1 MVTGKLPRLI
11 GRRLWQLVPILVF
24 ATFVVFALLQ
34 LVPGDPAMALA
45 GDYATTE
52 RIAEIRQ
59 LYGFD
64 RPLIVQYGIWLLHAV
79 QGDLGLSLFSS
90 EPVLQLILH
99 RLPNTILIAVY
110 ALVIAAL
117 IGIPLGILAAARTGS
132 RLDAFVTGFASLG
145 VALPSFWLAMLLVL
159 SLSLK
164 HNWFPTTGAIAFT
177 TDPWEALRHA
187 TLPAIALAVGVVAE
201 LARQLRSSLIE
212 VLNSQYMRTLR
223 AKGLGPGAI
232 LWKHGLRNVSVTLLT
247 VLGLQVN
254 RLFSGAVVI
263 EAVFAIPGVGS
274 LVSYSALNKD
284 FPVVQG
290 VVLVLVTIVIL
301 INLLVDVLSALL
313 DPRVAEA

>member
-1 MVTGKLPRLI
+1 
-11 GRRLWQLVPILVF
+11 
-24 ATFVVFALLQ
+24 
-34 LVPGDPAMALA
+34 
-45 GDYATTE
+45 
-52 RIAEIRQ
+52 
-59 LYGFD
+59 
-64 RPLIVQYGIWLLHAV
+64 
-79 QGDLGLSLFSS
+79 
-90 EPVLQLILH
+90 
-99 RLPNTILIAVY
+99 
-110 ALVIAAL
+110 
-117 IGIPLGILAAARTGS
+117 
-132 RLDAFVTGFASLG
+132 
-145 VALPSFWLAMLLVL
+145 MLLVL
-159 SLSLK
+159 SFSLK